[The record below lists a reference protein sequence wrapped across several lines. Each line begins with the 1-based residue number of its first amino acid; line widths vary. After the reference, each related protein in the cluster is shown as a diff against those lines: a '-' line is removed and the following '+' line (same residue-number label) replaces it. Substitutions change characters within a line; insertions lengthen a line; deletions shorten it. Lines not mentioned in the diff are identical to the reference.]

1 MRNVYKEE
9 RNKFLL
15 PYYFLL
21 RSLCFL
27 PISDPERKARQLF
40 DPAVG
45 G

>member
-27 PISDPERKARQLF
+27 PISVTERKARQLF
-40 DPAVG
+40 DPVVG